1 MPAEFAHLHL
11 HTLYS
16 LLDGAIRLPDLMRS
30 CEETGMKAVAVT
42 DHGNMFGV
50 VNFYQ
55 EAKKHGIKPIIGFE
69 AYVAGEK
76 GMGDKSQRVGNHLV
90 LLAQNET
97 GYRNLRYLST
107 KAFTDGFYYDP
118 RVDKP
123 LLKAHSEGLIAL
135 TACMAG
141 AVPRAVRRG
150 DMDEAR
156 REVRDLKSIFGDRL
170 YLEIQSNA
178 LKEQLPVNHGMCEL
192 AREEGLPLVATA
204 DSHYV
209 KREDAKAHEVLMAIA
224 SGRTFDDPKRL
235 RHDTEEL
242 YIKSPGEMSAALEAT
257 TGVGAE
263 WQEAVHNSWVIAE
276 QCNVDLS
283 FKDKYLPK
291 FQVPD
296 GETLDSYLQTRAR
309 EGLDERFAEIARTGR
324 RIDAD
329 LYRER
334 LERELAV
341 IVNMK
346 FSGYFLI
353 VQDFINWAKRNG
365 IPVGPGRGSGAGSLV
380 AYSLRVTDIDPI
392 PYHLLFERFLN
403 PERVSMP
410 DFDIDFCQDR
420 RGEVIDYVTAKYGKE
435 NVAQIIT
442 YGALSAKSAIKDV
455 ARVMG
460 VPFAEVNELTRNIPN
475 LIEGHPATIEKALE
489 VEPKLRQIQE
499 QKPVFKAIIEYAR
512 ALEGLTRSTGMHAAG
527 VVIGEKP
534 LWEYV
539 PLCRG
544 QNGELVTQFA
554 KDEVELAGL
563 VKFDFLGLT
572 TLTVISNAVK
582 LINRGKKPEEQLD
595 IALLPLDDKK
605 TYQLI
610 SSGDTAGIFQME
622 SSGFTEM
629 VKKLKPSVFE
639 DIIAAGA
646 LYRPGPLDSGMV
658 DVFINRKHGR
668 ERVAYLHPLLEPI
681 LKDTYG
687 VIVYQEQV
695 MQIAQELA
703 GYSLGRADLLR
714 RAMGKKKAEVMA
726 QERGGFLA
734 GCKVR
739 GVAERVANEIF
750 DLMEKFA
757 EYGFNK
763 CIVGSARICD
773 AISGRRTTVRELFEH
788 SRPFHIHALGDDGR
802 LRPRRVVDVVSNG
815 GKPVFEIRTALGH
828 RIVATANH
836 PLRVLSGWKQLGE
849 LRVGEHIAAPRYLR
863 TEAAERWPRHELICL
878 AGLLSEG
885 NTCHPTSL
893 YFYNNRESLIDD
905 FARAASQFPDSVA
918 RVYTRANNGI
928 VVCVTTGRRGAP
940 RRIEG
945 NAALAARPVRSGAFE
960 WAQSLG
966 ILGLTATEKK
976 VPECVFGAG
985 NNHVPFYATSSEQ
998 LAKDVQ
1004 ALLLRLGIPSGVHRK
1019 LFKYRGSERPGWTV
1033 HVIGDGSSERFLA
1046 RVAPHCI
1053 GREVQVQQ
1061 LRNYVASVAR
1071 ETSKDTIP
1079 SEVRRWVAEA
1089 RRERGWTWSELERKS
1104 GLCARALTG
1113 NGSAVKRGF
1122 RRSTIAQL
1130 AQTLESKRL
1139 AELAASDIFWDR
1151 IVSVEPRGEQETFDL
1166 TVEGDH
1172 NFVADGL
1179 IVHNSH
1185 SAAYGLIT
1193 CQTAFLKAHHPVEFM
1208 AALLTSEK
1216 DNTDKVVAHIAEA
1229 RADGITVLPPDVNES
1244 DLAFGVGPDPKNPGR
1259 FLIRFGLGAI
1269 RGVGENA
1276 IEAILAARN
1285 KPFVGL
1291 FDFCARIDTRKINKK
1306 VVEALVTAGAFDFT
1320 GKPRRALFEC
1330 IEAALQQGASAQ
1342 KDRESGQ
1349 FGLFGGGAK
1358 AADGPPEE
1366 RVFGKEEWSER
1377 ERLALEK
1384 QALGFY
1390 ITGHPL
1396 ARYAEDVKR
1405 FATHT
1410 CSSLATARGFEKVAV
1425 AGIVQGWRERLT
1437 KTGKKIA
1444 FAMLEDLTGARD
1456 LVIYEDIVQKYESLL
1471 KADEPVLVRG
1481 VVRMAE
1487 KFGNEAQQQDAA
1499 EPSPEIKVDEVS
1511 RLTDVRAAK
1520 ATRVELKLSAEQ
1532 ATSEKL
1538 AELKSLFGKFPG
1550 SCATSLSIVLPGASE
1565 TKIAIKS
1572 LRVAPSDDLLAA
1584 VDRLFGGKVAQVR

>member
-1 MPAEFAHLHL
+1 MVRAMPDFAHLHL

-16 LLDGAIRLPDLMRS
+16 LLDGAIRLPDLMKS
-30 CEETGMKAVAVT
+30 CAETGMKSVAVT

-55 EAKKHGIKPIIGFE
+55 EAKKHGIKPVIGFE

-90 LLAQNET
+90 LLAQNDV

-156 REVRDLKSIFGDRL
+156 REVRDLKAIFGDRL

-178 LKEQLPVNHGMCEL
+178 LKEQLPVNHGICAL

-224 SGRTFDDPKRL
+224 SGRTFDDPKRM

-242 YIKSPGEMSAALEAT
+242 YIKSPEEMYGALEAV

-263 WQEAVHNSWVIAE
+263 WKEAVHNSWLIAE
-276 QCNVDLS
+276 RCNVDLNL
-283 FKDKYLPK
+283 KDKHLPK
-291 FQVPD
+291 FQVPE
-296 GETLDSYLQTRAR
+296 GETLDSYLQKRAR
-309 EGLDERFAEIARTGR
+309 EGLDQRFAEIARTGR

-329 LYRER
+329 GYRER
-334 LERELAV
+334 LERELGV
-341 IVNMK
+341 IIKMG

-392 PYHLLFERFLN
+392 PYNLLFERFLN

-420 RGEVIDYVTAKYGKE
+420 RGEVISYVTEKYGKE

-475 LIEGHPATIEKALE
+475 LIEGHPATIAKALE
-489 VEPKLRQIQE
+489 VEPKLTQIQE

-582 LINRGKKPEEQLD
+582 LINRGKKPEEHLD

-658 DVFINRKHGR
+658 EIFINRKHGR
-668 ERVAYLHPLLEPI
+668 ERVAYQHPKLESI

-695 MQIAQELA
+695 MQIAQVLG

-714 RAMGKKKAEVMA
+714 RAMGKKKA
-726 QERGGFLA
+726 
-734 GCKVR
+734 
-739 GVAERVANEIF
+739 
-750 DLMEKFA
+750 DLMALERSGFVEGCAKNGVDVKLATELFDTMEQFA
-757 EYGFNK
+757 AYSFNK
-763 CIVGSARICD
+763 
-773 AISGRRTTVRELFEH
+773 
-788 SRPFHIHALGDDGR
+788 
-802 LRPRRVVDVVSNG
+802 
-815 GKPVFEIRTALGH
+815 
-828 RIVATANH
+828 
-836 PLRVLSGWKQLGE
+836 
-849 LRVGEHIAAPRYLR
+849 
-863 TEAAERWPRHELICL
+863 
-878 AGLLSEG
+878 
-885 NTCHPTSL
+885 
-893 YFYNNRESLIDD
+893 
-905 FARAASQFPDSVA
+905 
-918 RVYTRANNGI
+918 
-928 VVCVTTGRRGAP
+928 
-940 RRIEG
+940 
-945 NAALAARPVRSGAFE
+945 
-960 WAQSLG
+960 
-966 ILGLTATEKK
+966 
-976 VPECVFGAG
+976 
-985 NNHVPFYATSSEQ
+985 
-998 LAKDVQ
+998 
-1004 ALLLRLGIPSGVHRK
+1004 
-1019 LFKYRGSERPGWTV
+1019 
-1033 HVIGDGSSERFLA
+1033 
-1046 RVAPHCI
+1046 
-1053 GREVQVQQ
+1053 
-1061 LRNYVASVAR
+1061 
-1071 ETSKDTIP
+1071 
-1079 SEVRRWVAEA
+1079 
-1089 RRERGWTWSELERKS
+1089 
-1104 GLCARALTG
+1104 
-1113 NGSAVKRGF
+1113 
-1122 RRSTIAQL
+1122 
-1130 AQTLESKRL
+1130 
-1139 AELAASDIFWDR
+1139 
-1151 IVSVEPRGEQETFDL
+1151 
-1166 TVEGDH
+1166 
-1172 NFVADGL
+1172 
-1179 IVHNSH
+1179 SH

-1193 CQTAFLKAHHPVEFM
+1193 YQTAWLKAHHPVEFM

-1229 RADGITVLPPDVNES
+1229 RADGITVLQPDVNES
-1244 DLAFGVGPDPKNPGR
+1244 DLAFGVAPDPKKPGAQ
-1259 FLIRFGLGAI
+1259 LIRFGLGAI
-1269 RGVGENA
+1269 KGVGENA
-1276 IEAILAARN
+1276 IEGILAARA
-1285 KPFVGL
+1285 KPFAGL
-1291 FDFCARIDTRKINKK
+1291 YDFCSRTDMRKINKK
-1306 VVEALVTAGAFDFT
+1306 VVEALVAAGALDFT
-1320 GKPRRALFEC
+1320 GKPRKALFEC

-1358 AADGPPEE
+1358 AAEKAPEE
-1366 RVFGKEEWSER
+1366 RVLGKEEWGER

-1384 QALGFY
+1384 QAIGFY

-1410 CSSLATARGFEKVAV
+1410 CASLATARGFEKVAV

-1437 KTGKKIA
+1437 KTGKRIA
-1444 FAMLEDLTGARD
+1444 FAVLEDLTGTRD
-1456 LVIYEDIVQKYESLL
+1456 LVIYEDIVQKYDSLL
-1471 KADEPVLVRG
+1471 KGDEPVLVRG
-1481 VVRMAE
+1481 MVRMAE
-1487 KFGNEAQQQDAA
+1487 KFGAEAQQQDSS

-1511 RLTDVRAAK
+1511 RLADVRSAK
-1520 ATRVELKLSAEQ
+1520 ATRIELKLSAEQ
-1532 ATSEKL
+1532 ATSERL
-1538 AELKSLFGKFPG
+1538 AELKTLFGKHPG
-1550 SCATSLSIVLPGASE
+1550 SCSTSLSIVVPGAAE
-1565 TKIAIKS
+1565 TKIALKGT
-1572 LRVAPSDDLLAA
+1572 RVAPSDDLLAA